1 MTLKSLK
8 PSITQLPPDAG
19 LRLILSIRQARR
31 TWVSKKTQQKTTD
44 LVDAIGKLGEHERAA
59 VLALLK

>member
-1 MTLKSLK
+1 MTLKTLK
-8 PSITQLPPDAG
+8 PSISSLPPDAG

-31 TWVSKKTQQKTTD
+31 TWISKKTQQKTTD
-44 LVDAIGKLGEHERAA
+44 LADAIGKLGEHERAA

>member
-1 MTLKSLK
+1 MTLKTFK
-8 PSITQLPPDAG
+8 PSITQLSSDAG

-44 LVDAIGKLGEHERAA
+44 LVDAIGKLSEHERAA

>member
-1 MTLKSLK
+1 MTLKTFK
-8 PSITQLPPDAG
+8 PSITQLSSDAG

-44 LVDAIGKLGEHERAA
+44 LADAIGKLGEHERAA

>member
-1 MTLKSLK
+1 MTLGSLK
-8 PSITQLPPDAG
+8 PSITQLPSDAG

-31 TWVSKKTQQKTTD
+31 TWVGKKTQKQTTA

>member
-1 MTLKSLK
+1 MTLKTLK
-8 PSITQLPPDAG
+8 PSISSLPPDIG

-31 TWVSKKTQQKTTD
+31 TWISKKTQQKTTD
-44 LVDAIGKLGEHERAA
+44 LANAIGKLGEHERAA